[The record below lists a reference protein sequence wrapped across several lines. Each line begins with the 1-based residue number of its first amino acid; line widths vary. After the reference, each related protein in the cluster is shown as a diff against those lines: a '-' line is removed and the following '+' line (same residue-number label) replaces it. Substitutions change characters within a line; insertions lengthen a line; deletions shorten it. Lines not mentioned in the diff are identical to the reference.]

1 MNNNPNESFRGSQKL
16 SSYFSYDKVHAND
29 ISRGGHRP
37 FHVGNTGAVHNPKP
51 GTRQVFGREGF
62 LDDSRP
68 TFYESVKLVNNDTL
82 NQVDLK
88 NSIKA
93 ENYSG

>member
-1 MNNNPNESFRGSQKL
+1 MQNTNESFRGSQKL
-16 SSYFSYDKVHAND
+16 SSFFSYDKLHAND
-29 ISRGGHRP
+29 ITRGGHRP
-37 FHVGNTGAVHNPKP
+37 LHVGNSGTIHNPKS

-62 LDDSRP
+62 MDDSKP
-68 TFYESVKLVNNDTL
+68 THYESVKLVNNDTL

-93 ENYSG
+93 ENYGG